1 MLRVVWAYVLYTWG
15 GLHRLFGN
23 ANNLRR
29 EHERAVHY
37 FTRAYAV
44 NPQFRRARLERA
56 IILWRELG
64 RVDEAL
70 TDFDAL
76 LEEDP
81 TYGKALF
88 NRALAQQE
96 RGRYALALADLD
108 AFLQLPQDDAY
119 RDFALHLHRLLS
131 EIAPDRGPD
140 DSAKPDSPDR

>member
-1 MLRVVWAYVLYTWG
+1 MLRAVWAYVLYTWG

-44 NPQFRRARLERA
+44 NPKMRQARLARG

-70 TDFDAL
+70 ADFDAL
-76 LEEDP
+76 VETDP
-81 TYGKALF
+81 ADGEALF
-88 NRALAQQE
+88 NRALARQE
-96 RGRYALALADLD
+96 SGRYALALKDLN
-108 AFLQLPQDDAY
+108 AYLELPRDDAY
-119 RDFALHLHRLLS
+119 YHDLAVRLHRLLS
-131 EIAPDRGPD
+131 EMVSDTDAE
-140 DSAKPDSPDR
+140 